1 MCLARGFE
9 CTYLKPQKKRGP
21 AGKRLAQI
29 QQDQGRLRREKNL
42 EQRTESVIAR
52 ISESAGAAGSDTAST
67 QSLLVPGSEWPSQ
80 EFDVGLSTTDHASQS
95 VPDIVSPIFA
105 NDLPISSLGDVD
117 IFSQSQDT
125 EYWPPDRA
133 TSQIPPSGFPWGGS
147 FVDFAALP
155 PVIDTA
161 FQENNANPTR
171 TRPYDLA
178 VPQDQFRNTIPH
190 WPGYISEASLIPWM
204 DVYFDRLHP
213 TMPVLNRSTLFTKI
227 YLQEHRHN
235 PLFGSMILALCAF
248 AITQPI
254 FISERPTSSSREHQA
269 KLLMNEAMKMR
280 SSFDFGESP
289 TLEAVMTS
297 FFLFGSLFGTNQH
310 NAAWLRLREAIDLAQ
325 TMGLDDSNAYRGSL
339 GEETGQNLRAYMVLF
354 ITERAYS
361 IQRRHPITLKQ
372 MRHSVPSI
380 SDDLLSGSSHG
391 LLSGMI
397 VFNEKDAAALMGL
410 SVLMQ
415 LFSAIQDEFIDCWN
429 ATCAATQGGCSKS
442 NEKTVL
448 LVYEKLKRVQDRHLY
463 SHYDRLVLDDQLL
476 DDTAGD
482 ELDGQTIVTQHADI
496 LVTQKWLQ
504 NRLWYLCMGHSLLKS
519 QSPHPELQFDYAIRL
534 AESTLALCQKLPLSF
549 MEAHGVGLVRNYI
562 WVSSHII
569 SFADEL
575 YQIEKLYDIS
585 VTAIRVLSN
594 PALPIERLPPNTTSI
609 PQHQNEQGIET
620 SHHNLIRRYFKMFSI
635 LRGGNHPYLGKYV
648 AHLHSLG
655 FDTPNLEGC

>member
-1 MCLARGFE
+1 MQCDFLQPCKVCLARGFE

-29 QQDQGRLRREKNL
+29 HQDQGRLQQKEDL
-42 EQRTESVIAR
+42 EQHSEMAAAQT
-52 ISESAGAAGSDTAST
+52 SESAGAASSDTT
-67 QSLLVPGSEWPSQ
+67 PTPSLSIPRSGWLG
-80 EFDVGLSTTDHASQS
+80 EFDGSLAATNHEPQP
-95 VPDIVSPIFA
+95 VPDIASPSFA
-105 NDLPISSLGDVD
+105 NNLPISNAGDVG
-117 IFSQSQDT
+117 IFSHSQDRA
-125 EYWPPDRA
+125 YWPPDRA

-147 FVDFAALP
+147 FIDFAALP
-155 PVIDTA
+155 PVIDIN
-161 FQENNANPTR
+161 FQENNTDPTS

-178 VPQDQFRNTIPH
+178 APQDQFRDTPH

-213 TMPVLNRSTLFTKI
+213 TMPVFNRSTLFTKV

-254 FISERPTSSSREHQA
+254 FISERPTSSSRERQA

-280 SSFDFGESP
+280 SSFDFGERP

-325 TMGLDDSNAYRGSL
+325 TMGLDDSNAYQGAL

-372 MRHSVPSI
+372 MRDSVPCN
-380 SDDLLSGSSHG
+380 SDDLLSSSSHG

-410 SVLMQ
+410 SALMQ
-415 LFSAIQDEFIDCWN
+415 LFNAIQDEFIDCWN
-429 ATCAATQGGCSKS
+429 ATCAATRGGCSKS
-442 NEKTVL
+442 NEETVL
-448 LVYEKLKRVQDRHLY
+448 LVFEKLERAQGRHLY
-463 SHYDRLVLDDQLL
+463 SHYDRLVLDDQPL
-476 DDTAGD
+476 DDMAGD
-482 ELDGQTIVTQHADI
+482 VLNGQTIVTQHADI

-504 NRLWYLCMGHSLLKS
+504 NRLWYLCLAHNLLKL
-519 QSPHPELQFDYAIRL
+519 QSPHPELQFDYAIHL

-549 MEAHGVGLVRNYI
+549 MEAHGVGL
-562 WVSSHII
+562 
-569 SFADEL
+569 
-575 YQIEKLYDIS
+575 IEKLYDIS
-585 VTAIRVLSN
+585 ATAITVLGN
-594 PALPIERLPPNTTSI
+594 PAFPMERLSPNATLLQPSI
-609 PQHQNEQGIET
+609 SLHHGKQGVETAHNKLIHQ
-620 SHHNLIRRYFKMFSI
+620 YFKVFSI
-635 LRGGNHPYLGKYV
+635 LRGGNHPYLAKYV

-655 FDTPNLEGC
+655 FDTPDLEAH

>member
-29 QQDQGRLRREKNL
+29 QQDQGRLHHEKNL
-42 EQRTESVIAR
+42 DQRTEGVIAR
-52 ISESAGAAGSDTAST
+52 VSESTRAADSDTTST
-67 QSLLVPGSEWPSQ
+67 SSLPVPGSEWPPQ
-80 EFDVGLSTTDHASQS
+80 EFDAHLTATDHGSQS
-95 VPDIVSPIFA
+95 VPDIVSPSFG
-105 NDLPISSLGDVD
+105 NDLPISNTGDVG
-117 IFSQSQDT
+117 IFNQGQDT

-133 TSQIPPSGFPWGGS
+133 TSQIPPFGFPWGGS

-155 PVIDTA
+155 PVIDTD
-161 FQENNANPTR
+161 FQENTSNQTSR
-171 TRPYDLA
+171 RPYDLV
-178 VPQDQFRNTIPH
+178 VPPEQLRETISH
-190 WPGYISEASLIPWM
+190 WPSYISEASLIPWM

-213 TMPVLNRSTLFTKI
+213 TMPVFNRSTLFTKI

-254 FISERPTSSSREHQA
+254 FISERPTSSSRERQA

-310 NAAWLRLREAIDLAQ
+310 NAAWLRLRETIDLAQ
-325 TMGLDDSNAYRGSL
+325 TMGLDDSNAYQGDL
-339 GEETGQNLRAYMVLF
+339 GEETGQKLRAYMVLF

-372 MRHSVPSI
+372 MRDSVPPI
-380 SDDLLSGSSHG
+380 SDDLLSSSSHG

-429 ATCAATQGGCSKS
+429 ATCAATQGGCPKS
-442 NEKTVL
+442 SEQTVL
-448 LVYEKLKRVQDRHLY
+448 LVHEKLERVQGRHLY
-463 SHYDRLVLDDQLL
+463 SHYDRLVLDDQPL
-476 DDTAGD
+476 DDAARD
-482 ELDGQTIVTQHADI
+482 VLDGQAIVTQHADI

-504 NRLWYLCMGHSLLKS
+504 NRLWCLCLAHNLLNL
-519 QSPHPELQFDYAIRL
+519 QSPHPELQFDYAICL

-549 MEAHGVGLVRNYI
+549 MEAHGVGL
-562 WVSSHII
+562 
-569 SFADEL
+569 
-575 YQIEKLYDIS
+575 IEKLYDIS
-585 VTAIRVLSN
+585 VTAITVLSD
-594 PALPIERLPPNTTSI
+594 PAFPIKRLSPSVTLLLPSASLYPA
-609 PQHQNEQGIET
+609 QQGMET
-620 SHHNLIRRYFKMFSI
+620 SHHTLIRRYLKVFSI

-655 FDTPNLEGC
+655 IDTPNLEAC